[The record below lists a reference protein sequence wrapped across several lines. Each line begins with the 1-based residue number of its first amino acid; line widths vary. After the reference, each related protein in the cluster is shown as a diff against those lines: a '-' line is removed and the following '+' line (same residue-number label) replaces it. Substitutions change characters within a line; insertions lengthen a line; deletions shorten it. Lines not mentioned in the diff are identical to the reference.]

1 MYNRGSF
8 NEQRFNLLLGQE
20 NEVSIREAMVEVVD
34 SIISHGEDIHET
46 SYGIEQFSGSMFA
59 ANATKYSVSMAE
71 VTNCQVEGYP
81 EYNLVASC
89 SESAGCYIFLCEDC
103 YDPHD
108 FAEGIS
114 WHVYLS
120 ADMYCTIKA
129 PCEFSS
135 ACVGSKDYYDVI
147 LTPYE
152 ILYGSV
158 GSLTFDYKYINI
170 DVVIPPGGVLIIDS
184 DNYNVLLNEENVID
198 KQSGSWLDE
207 LTRNTFDI
215 TIGSGITGE
224 LEGKLLFTERYL

>member
-20 NEVSIREAMVEVVD
+20 NEVSIREAMVEVID

-59 ANATKYSVSMAE
+59 ANATKYSESMAE

-81 EYNLVASC
+81 EHNLVASY
-89 SESAGCYIFLCEDC
+89 SEAVGCNIFLCEDC
-103 YDPHD
+103 YDPHEFLED
-108 FAEGIS
+108 IGWWI
-114 WHVYLS
+114 YLS
-120 ADMYCTIKA
+120 ADLHYKVSTSCA
-129 PCEFSS
+129 FGN

-147 LTPYE
+147 ITPYE
-152 ILYGSV
+152 LLYGTV
-158 GSLTFDYKYINI
+158 GSLTFDYKYIHI
-170 DVVIPPGGVLIIDS
+170 DVVLPPGGVLIIDS
-184 DNYNVLLNEENVID
+184 DNYNVLLGEENVID